1 MTVGYNHT
9 LVDGK
14 IVLTRESYRI
24 YPTPIPIHYQW
35 RFENQVVS
43 NQVTL
48 TTEGAI
54 TFDVDVWRI
63 DAANRRG
70 QIETQE
76 LSLHVENR
84 FLHNFGAARN
94 FTLIDDIEVNRLEGQ
109 NIEFTFTGTDMHLGR
124 YVKTEQTEI
133 NTQSRMRLLQ
143 QFNHICEPS
152 YRFSESVCERTF
164 ELDIPWGESD
174 CGRFDERLSISIQ
187 PQHNGSFE
195 IATSVDRT
203 LSNPTTGIQLIENSI
218 VINKA
223 TGDDV
228 VIQLRNEFNDI
239 DDLSDYVYGIQN
251 ELRPHLANSG
261 FEIQQSG
268 TLSIDLEHNPSGILR
283 RLTLDSNQVI
293 INGCECTRFRIMV
306 EEGKYSVESI
316 ETISLTEGDERGY
329 FFVRL
334 NNAAL
339 SNPYTGNPAR
349 GNKTLED
356 LNPENY
362 CETIDDLIPFYHQM
376 DSKIDFYRTLVPEEF
391 KFLQFDLT
399 QQILENF
406 GTEIANRPYYLCP
419 FTLHVHSSRED
430 SSEIGLLE
438 HWMRVRPR
446 EVTTASMLEV
456 YNSMTDEW
464 KVELRGI
471 IFGNG
476 DQLVDRLSIIVQDL
490 TNPINQDGIEYLR
503 DLLVDLEVGNA
514 ITESQHDEFYQR
526 ISEYIP
532 PPRIQREREI
542 YEEDL
547 GAWDDVEEF
556 HDDGGG
562 F

>member
-1 MTVGYNHT
+1 M
-9 LVDGK
+9 
-14 IVLTRESYRI
+14 
-24 YPTPIPIHYQW
+24 
-35 RFENQVVS
+35 VS

-63 DAANRRG
+63 DAANLRG

-109 NIEFTFTGTDMHLGR
+109 NIEFTFKGTDMHLEEYMR
-124 YVKTEQTEI
+124 TERMEI
-133 NTQSRMRLLQ
+133 NTQSRMLLRS
-143 QFNHICEPS
+143 QFNGICEPS

-187 PQHNGSFE
+187 SQQNGNFE
-195 IATSVDRT
+195 VAVSVDRT

-228 VIQLRNEFNDI
+228 VIQLRSEFNDI
-239 DDLSDYVYGIQN
+239 DDLSDYVYGIQGD
-251 ELRPHLANSG
+251 LRPHLASNM
-261 FEIQQSG
+261 FEVEQSE
-268 TLSIDLEHNPSGILR
+268 TLSIELDDNPNGILR
-283 RLTLDSNQVI
+283 RFDLRSDHDL
-293 INGCECTRFRIMV
+293 INGCDCTRFRIVV

-316 ETISLTEGDERGY
+316 EAISLTEGDERGY

-339 SNPYTGNPAR
+339 RNPYTGGDRP
-349 GNKTLED
+349 GSKTLKN
-356 LNPENY
+356 LNPERY
-362 CETIDDLIPFYHQM
+362 RKKIDDLIPFYYQT
-376 DSKIDFYRTLVPEEF
+376 DSKIEFYRTLVPEEF
-391 KFLQFDLT
+391 RFLQIHLT
-399 QQILENF
+399 QQILDNF
-406 GTEIANRPYYLCP
+406 GTENANQSYFLCP
-419 FTLHVHSSRED
+419 FTLCVYSSQED
-430 SSEIGLLE
+430 SSEIGVLE

-456 YNSMTDEW
+456 YNSMTPKW

-476 DQLVDRLSIIVQDL
+476 NQLIDRLSIIVQDL
-490 TNPINQDGIEYLR
+490 TNPVNQDGIEYLR

-514 ITESQHDEFYQR
+514 ITEIQHDEFYQR

-542 YEEDL
+542 REEDL

-562 F
+562 L

>member
-24 YPTPIPIHYQW
+24 HPTAITIHYQW
-35 RFENQVVS
+35 RFESQVVS
-43 NQVTL
+43 KQATL
-48 TTEGAI
+48 TTDGAI
-54 TFDVDVWRI
+54 TFDVDKWRR
-63 DAANRRG
+63 DAANRVG

-76 LSLHVENR
+76 LSLHVGNR
-84 FLHNFGAARN
+84 FLHNFGAAKN

-109 NIEFTFTGTDMHLGR
+109 IIEFTFTGTDMHLGK
-124 YVKTEQTEI
+124 YVKTEQMEI
-133 NTQSRMRLLQ
+133 NTQSRMLLSN
-143 QFNHICEPS
+143 QFNGICEPS

-187 PQHNGSFE
+187 SEQNGSFE
-195 IATSVDRT
+195 VAISVDRT
-203 LSNPTTGIQLIENSI
+203 LSNPTTGIQLIENDI

-223 TGDDV
+223 NGDDV

-239 DDLSDYVYGIQN
+239 DDLSDYVYGIQAD
-251 ELRPHLANSG
+251 LRPHLAINM
-261 FEIQQSG
+261 FEFEQSE
-268 TLSIDLEHNPSGILR
+268 TLSIELDDNPKGILR
-283 RLTLDSNQVI
+283 RFALDSDHDLI
-293 INGCECTRFRIMV
+293 KGCDCTRFRIVV

-316 ETISLTEGDERGY
+316 EAISLIEGDERGY

-339 SNPYTGNPAR
+339 RNPYTGSGRP
-349 GNKTLED
+349 GNKTLKN
-356 LNPENY
+356 LNPEKY
-362 CETIDDLIPFYHQM
+362 RETIDDLIPFYYQT
-376 DSKIDFYRTLVPEEF
+376 DSKIEFYRTLLPEEF
-391 KFLQFDLT
+391 RFLQIHLT
-399 QQILENF
+399 QQILDNF
-406 GTEIANRPYYLCP
+406 GTENANQTYFLCP
-419 FTLHVHSSRED
+419 FTLCVYSSRED

-464 KVELRGI
+464 KAELRGI

-476 DQLVDRLSIIVQDL
+476 GRLIDRLNKIIDEVTNTNDRESIDNSMDL
-490 TNPINQDGIEYLR
+490 II
-503 DLLVDLEVGNA
+503 DLEEGNA
-514 ITESQHDEFYQR
+514 ITENQFIELHR
-526 ISEYIP
+526 KISE
-532 PPRIQREREI
+532 
-542 YEEDL
+542 DDF
-547 GAWDDVEEF
+547 GAWYAVEEF
-556 HDDGGG
+556 LDEGGD